1 MSNTLEDVKDLCR
14 RMEDLCVTGDIP
26 PFDRVRLT
34 TNDKGEDE
42 VWFLW
47 EEQKKVVVV
56 ELTAEPE
63 DLTAALTNAAAGDAV
78 LN

>member
-1 MSNTLEDVKDLCR
+1 MTTLEDVKDLCR
-14 RMEDLCVTGDIP
+14 RMEDLCVRGDLP

-34 TNDKGEDE
+34 TNDQGDDE

-47 EEQKKVVVV
+47 EAQKKVVVV
-56 ELTAEPE
+56 ELTASPE